1 MLLFH
6 KVKLTTEKL
15 DFYET
20 LVYNL
25 LVRFIRLYG
34 KFPRLCAATWR
45 CLCAIKAHR
54 LYGRPERR
62 ADMRLPV

>member
-34 KFPRLCAATWR
+34 E
-45 CLCAIKAHR
+45 IQIM
-54 LYGRPERR
+54 RR
-62 ADMRLPV
+62 YMALSMCDKGTQTVWQPGK